1 MGKTKLL
8 ELAQKAQAST
18 DGAEAMVLKQM
29 GKLLTSPLIKDA
41 AETALNTMSQ
51 RNIDINASTL
61 SVLNGELYKVDNPA
75 YSNYSGIFYSN
86 LCANNGS
93 GMLNTMVQVIN
104 GAPGTPITGGL
115 GIIPNGISPLLYT
128 SPTSDLKTAIETLS
142 QSWGNVS
149 ANQPIVLA
157 VGGKQYY
164 LVDQNRDGHWTT
176 DDLAIQIVGSST
188 YQPPSSG
195 GGAI

>member
-1 MGKTKLL
+1 
-8 ELAQKAQAST
+8 
-18 DGAEAMVLKQM
+18 MVLKQM

-104 GAPGTPITGGL
+104 GAPGTALTGGL